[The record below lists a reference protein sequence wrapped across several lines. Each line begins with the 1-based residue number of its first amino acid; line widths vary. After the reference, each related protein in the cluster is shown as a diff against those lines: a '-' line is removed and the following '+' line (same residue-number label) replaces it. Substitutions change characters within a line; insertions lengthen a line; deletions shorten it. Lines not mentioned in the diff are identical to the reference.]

1 MEGIRLSTSRSYW
14 ILQRTPDTFPSFLN
28 DIGQS
33 MMEFVSEITRERV
46 RFRANGYAPSLAVQS
61 PNGSDDA
68 FYIKIDKHYG
78 SSDHV
83 TYMQHGIPA
92 VMFITWPDNW
102 YHSSQDTP
110 DKQDSTQYK
119 RAAVVATGAM
129 AVLATGGDEMAARVV
144 SENLSRGA
152 ERMGESHRKALVLH
166 RRRRERA
173 VAGRRLQGG
182 DRHHQASGGRR
193 EGRRAV
199 GARAVR
205 QPGGR
210 REEGAGV
217 RAADRQARPACCS
230 TRRRRRTRCRRRS
243 AGRPMADPAMT
254 AEERDASTLF
264 VECVNGSSFSGCSAA
279 PGAGGGRGGPGGG
292 GGGGGRGG
300 GTERACRST

>member
-46 RFRANGYAPSLAVQS
+46 RFRAGGYAPSLAVQS

-68 FYIKIDKHYG
+68 FYIKVDKHYG

-152 ERMGESHRKALVLH
+152 ERMGESYRKALSYIADASERAGARRGLQGERSSRSGIRRTSRRASSD
-166 RRRRERA
+166 RRR
-173 VAGRRLQGG
+173 
-182 DRHHQASGGRR
+182 
-193 EGRRAV
+193 
-199 GARAVR
+199 
-205 QPGGR
+205 
-210 REEGAGV
+210 
-217 RAADRQARPACCS
+217 CCS
-230 TRRRRRTRCRRRS
+230 TAATARRRCRC
-243 AGRPMADPAMT
+243 
-254 AEERDASTLF
+254 
-264 VECVNGSSFSGCSAA
+264 SS
-279 PGAGGGRGGPGGG
+279 R
-292 GGGGGRGG
+292 
-300 GTERACRST
+300 

>member
-1 MEGIRLSTSRSYW
+1 MEGIRLTASRSYW

-46 RFRANGYAPSLAVQS
+46 RYRANGYAPSLPVQS

-119 RAAVVATGAM
+119 RAAVVAVGAM
-129 AVLATGGDEMAARVV
+129 TVLATSNDEMAARVL
-144 SENLSRGA
+144 SEIFQTKASVRDA
-152 ERMGESHRKALVLH
+152 EITLPPRP
-166 RRRRERA
+166 RRAAASADRERRSPRR
-173 VAGRRLQGG
+173 GRVGTLRA
-182 DRHHQASGGRR
+182 RA
-193 EGRRAV
+193 RRARPPP
-199 GARAVR
+199 AR
-205 QPGGR
+205 
-210 REEGAGV
+210 
-217 RAADRQARPACCS
+217 S
-230 TRRRRRTRCRRRS
+230 
-243 AGRPMADPAMT
+243 
-254 AEERDASTLF
+254 
-264 VECVNGSSFSGCSAA
+264 
-279 PGAGGGRGGPGGG
+279 
-292 GGGGGRGG
+292 
-300 GTERACRST
+300 

>member
-144 SENLSRGA
+144 SREPVARRRADGRVVPEGA
-152 ERMGESHRKALVLH
+152 VVH
-166 RRRRERA
+166 RRRRRCR
-173 VAGRRLQGG
+173 VA
-182 DRHHQASGGRR
+182 
-193 EGRRAV
+193 RRAPTRKRSSRS
-199 GARAVR
+199 GIRRASRRASCARR
-205 QPGGR
+205 RCCSTIRRR

-217 RAADRQARPACCS
+217 RAADRQARERAA
-230 TRRRRRTRCRRRS
+230 RRGEGRLRA
-243 AGRPMADPAMT
+243 AGRAAQ
-254 AEERDASTLF
+254 DARRPS
-264 VECVNGSSFSGCSAA
+264 
-279 PGAGGGRGGPGGG
+279 R
-292 GGGGGRGG
+292 R
-300 GTERACRST
+300 

>member
-1 MEGIRLSTSRSYW
+1 
-14 ILQRTPDTFPSFLN
+14 
-28 DIGQS
+28 
-33 MMEFVSEITRERV
+33 MEFVSEITRERV

-152 ERMGESHRKALVLH
+152 ERMGESYRKALSYIADAPNAQSLAARVQGRRSSPSRIRRTSRRASSDRRGVLFDNPPTA
-166 RRRRERA
+166 RRRCR
-173 VAGRRLQGG
+173 
-182 DRHHQASGGRR
+182 
-193 EGRRAV
+193 
-199 GARAVR
+199 
-205 QPGGR
+205 
-210 REEGAGV
+210 
-217 RAADRQARPACCS
+217 CS
-230 TRRRRRTRCRRRS
+230 SR
-243 AGRPMADPAMT
+243 
-254 AEERDASTLF
+254 
-264 VECVNGSSFSGCSAA
+264 
-279 PGAGGGRGGPGGG
+279 
-292 GGGGGRGG
+292 
-300 GTERACRST
+300 

>member
-1 MEGIRLSTSRSYW
+1 M
-14 ILQRTPDTFPSFLN
+14 
-28 DIGQS
+28 
-33 MMEFVSEITRERV
+33 

-152 ERMGESHRKALVLH
+152 ERMGESYRKALSYMADAADC
-166 RRRRERA
+166 R
-173 VAGRRLQGG
+173 VAGRRLQGS
-182 DRHHQASGGRR
+182 ASSRSGIRR
-193 EGRRAV
+193 VWKRASCARRK
-199 GARAVR
+199 R
-205 QPGGR
+205 
-210 REEGAGV
+210 
-217 RAADRQARPACCS
+217 CS
-230 TRRRRRTRCRRRS
+230 TIRPTARRKCRC
-243 AGRPMADPAMT
+243 
-254 AEERDASTLF
+254 
-264 VECVNGSSFSGCSAA
+264 SS
-279 PGAGGGRGGPGGG
+279 R
-292 GGGGGRGG
+292 
-300 GTERACRST
+300 